1 MASVTNVNGTIVDQN
16 GLGSRTTVINIAKTN
31 ITKVEMLTMV
41 QALGAAGHTVAGVNG
56 MQAALLF
63 DDDTVDNV
71 QVILQGGVTYVA
83 NATNALGVTGAATT
97 ILAGPFDQTPA

>member
-1 MASVTNVNGTIVDQN
+1 MAEVTNVNGTIVDQN

-56 MQAALLF
+56 MLADETA
-63 DDDTVDNV
+63 DNV
-71 QVILQGGVTYVA
+71 QVVLQGGVTYVA
-83 NATNALGVTGAATT
+83 AADPALGVTGAATT